1 MMQCTD
7 QMGRNVQLPVY
18 PPKRIISLVPS
29 QTELLFD
36 LGLEANVVGITKFCI
51 HPKAWFRTKNKVGG
65 TKTLN
70 IPHII
75 SLQPD
80 LIIGNKE
87 ENEAAQIYEL
97 AAHFPLWMSDI
108 NTLANATDMIRQ
120 IGNLAGK
127 SLESQA
133 ISTKIEDLFEQY
145 ALKRP
150 LYKPKVVYLIW
161 RKPYMV
167 AAGNTFINEMLNQA
181 GFENGFEHLER
192 YPEIQLE
199 ALAEVNPDVIFLSS
213 EPYPFATKHL
223 DEFRQICPHAAVQ
236 IVDGEM
242 FSWYG
247 SRLLESSAYFSQLW
261 KTLRFVEK

>member
-1 MMQCTD
+1 MMQFTD
-7 QMGRNVQLPVY
+7 QMGRNMQLPVY

-36 LGLEANVVGITKFCI
+36 LGLEANIIGITKFCI
-51 HPKAWFRTKNKVGG
+51 HPKVWFHTKSKVGG

-70 IPHII
+70 IPQII

-87 ENEAAQIYEL
+87 ENEAAQINDL
-97 AAHFPLWMSDI
+97 AAQFPVWMSEI
-108 NTLANATDMIRQ
+108 NTFADAMDMIHQ
-120 IGNLAGK
+120 IGNLTQK
-127 SLESQA
+127 PIESQA
-133 ISTKIEDLFEQY
+133 LTSKIERLFEQY

-150 LYKPKVVYLIW
+150 LFKPRVVYLIW
-161 RKPYMV
+161 RKPYMA
-167 AAGNTFINEMLNQA
+167 AAGNTFINEMLNLA
-181 GFENGFEHLER
+181 GFENIFEDLKR

-199 ALAEVNPDVIFLSS
+199 TLAETNPDIVFLSS

-223 DEFRQICPHAAVQ
+223 DEFRQICPDAA
-236 IVDGEM
+236 IHILDGEM

-247 SRLLESSAYFSQLW
+247 SRLLQSPAYFDQLW
-261 KTLRFVEK
+261 KTLKFVKK

>member
-1 MMQCTD
+1 MMECTD
-7 QMGRNVQLPVY
+7 QIGRKVQLPVL
-18 PPKRIISLVPS
+18 PPKRIVSLVPS

-36 LGLEANVVGITKFCI
+36 LGLDAHVVGITKFCI
-51 HPKAWFRTKNKVGG
+51 HPTVWYQTKSKIGG

-70 IPHII
+70 IPQII

-87 ENEAAQIYEL
+87 ENEAAQINEL
-97 AAHFPLWMSDI
+97 AAQFPVWISDVNSLPDAI
-108 NTLANATDMIRQ
+108 DMISQ
-120 IGNLAGK
+120 IGHLIGK
-127 SLESQA
+127 TLEAQA
-133 ISTKIEDLFEQY
+133 ISTKIESLFELY

-150 LYKPKVVYLIW
+150 LHKPRVAYFIW

-167 AAGNTFINEMLNQA
+167 AAGNTFIHEMLNLA
-181 GFENGFEHLER
+181 GFENNFGHLKR

-199 ALAEVNPDVIFLSS
+199 TLAEVKPDAIFLSS
-213 EPYPFATKHL
+213 EPYPFAQKHV
-223 DEFRQICPHAAVQ
+223 DEFRQICPNTPIL

-247 SRLLESSAYFSQLW
+247 SRLLQSAPYFDHLW
-261 KTLRFVEK
+261 KILAFVEN